1 MCGIAGFINTD
12 GRPADPQV
20 VARMTDAI
28 VHRGPDDS
36 GCLVE
41 GPVGLGSRRLSI
53 LDLSPAGHMPMES
66 QDGTLAI
73 VYNGEIYNFVELR
86 AELEALGHRFRS
98 NTDTE
103 VILAAYSQ
111 WGPACLPR
119 FNGMWGFA
127 ILDRR
132 RQVLFCARDRFGVKP
147 FHYLRARDAF
157 VFGSEIRQLLPFLDR
172 RRARADLVR
181 TFIIS
186 GICDHTEETFF
197 EGIEKLGG
205 GHSLTYDLRTHRH
218 SIERWYELPRLDL
231 SGMGMDDLVGEFER
245 RFRSSVELRL
255 RSDVRVGTCLS
266 GGLDSSVIAA
276 VAAGLHSERGGKERF
291 RAVTAISTMR
301 ETDESGYAKSVV
313 DHCGL
318 DWVTTRPGH
327 EEFLRHLDHAIDVQE
342 EPFPTPSMIMQYF
355 VMKAVRE
362 AGITVLLDGQG
373 GDETLLGY
381 PVYRG
386 MYLRWLLRNRG
397 VFPAIAGWMRFHR
410 AGVLSVGEMLR
421 YYVGAESS
429 ASRFRAYRWKHRYL
443 RGGFA
448 MPEIIRRRAEASSDF
463 FELQRLEIFRTILP
477 SLLRYEDRNSMAWSV
492 ESRLPFLDYRLVE
505 LSCSMPAD
513 AKLHDGWSKYVLRK
527 YAERLV
533 PHPVAW
539 RRSKFGFE
547 APDADWLRPLLP
559 RMREAVV
566 ASPMIAELSD
576 PGMLGPV
583 FDGLDLRSQ
592 WRLFACAKWE
602 ARNGIDGIAG

>member
-1 MCGIAGFINTD
+1 MCGIAGIINTD
-12 GRPADPQV
+12 GRPMDPAL
-20 VARMTDAI
+20 VARMTGSI
-28 VHRGPDDS
+28 VHRGPDDE

-53 LDLSPAGHMPMES
+53 LDLSPAGHMPMTS
-66 QDGTLAI
+66 ADGTLTIA
-73 VYNGEIYNFVELR
+73 YNGEVYNFVELR

-98 NTDTE
+98 HTDTE
-103 VILAAYSQ
+103 VILAAYAQ

-147 FHYLRARDAF
+147 FHYVRVPGAF
-157 VFGSEIRQLLPFLDR
+157 VFGSEIRQLLPFVDR
-172 RRARADLVR
+172 RRARLDLLR

-186 GICDHTEETFF
+186 GLCDHTDQTFF

-205 GHSLTYDLRTHRH
+205 GHSLTYDLRSH
-218 SIERWYELPRLDL
+218 SFAVERWYSLPRLDL
-231 SGMGMDDLVGEFER
+231 AGAAIDEVTDEFER
-245 RFRSSVELRL
+245 RFTSAVELRL

-276 VAAGLHSERGGKERF
+276 VAARLHVGRGGKEPF

-301 ETDESGYAKSVV
+301 ETDESAYAKAVV
-313 DHCGL
+313 DRCGL
-318 DWVTTRPGH
+318 EWITTKPGH
-327 EEFLRHLDHAIDVQE
+327 AEFLHHLDHAIEVQE

-381 PVYRG
+381 PIYRG

-397 VFPAIAGWMRFHR
+397 VLPALAGFMRFR
-410 AGVLSVGEMLR
+410 RSGEVSGAELLR
-421 YYVGAESS
+421 YMVGAESAS
-429 ASRFRAYRWKHRYL
+429 SRFKAYLWKHRYL
-443 RGGFA
+443 HVDFP
-448 MPEIIRRRAEASSDF
+448 MPEIIRARSEASADF
-463 FELQRLEIFRTILP
+463 FELHRLEIFRTILP

-505 LSCSMPAD
+505 LSCSIPAEQ
-513 AKLHDGWSKYVLRK
+513 KLHGGWSKYVLRRF
-527 YAERLV
+527 ADRVV
-533 PHPVAW
+533 PHEVAW
-539 RRSKFGFE
+539 RKSKFGFE

-566 ASPMIAELSD
+566 ASPMLAQLAESSQ
-576 PGMLGPV
+576 LGPG

-592 WRLFACAKWE
+592 WRLFVCSKWE
-602 ARNGIDGIAG
+602 AQHGISGISG